1 MQENDALP
9 MEITLSN
16 VKLALL
22 RIRVCGEDAGL
33 LDGAIKG
40 VSAALD
46 AIKKAKAWEK
56 EQKEK
61 EEAKHADRADRIEQ
75 REDV

>member
-16 VKLALL
+16 VKFALL
-22 RIRVCGEDAGL
+22 RIHVCGEEAGL

-46 AIKKAKAWEK
+46 AIKRAKEYEKAQREK
-56 EQKEK
+56 EG
-61 EEAKHADRADRIEQ
+61 AAHADHSEQ
-75 REDV
+75 RKDV

>member
-16 VKLALL
+16 VKYALL

>member
-1 MQENDALP
+1 MQKDDSLP

-16 VKLALL
+16 VKYALL
-22 RIRVCGEDAGL
+22 RIHVCGEEAGL
-33 LDGAIKG
+33 LDGAIRG

-46 AIKKAKAWEK
+46 AIKNAKAWEK

-61 EEAKHADRADRIEQ
+61 EEAKHEDRADRIEQ

>member
-16 VKLALL
+16 VKYALL
-22 RIRVCGEDAGL
+22 RIHVCGEEAGL
-33 LDGAIKG
+33 LDGAIRG

-46 AIKKAKAWEK
+46 AIKRAKEYEKAQREK
-56 EQKEK
+56 ED
-61 EEAKHADRADRIEQ
+61 AAHADCSEQ
-75 REDV
+75 RKDV

>member
-1 MQENDALP
+1 MQEDQALP

-16 VKLALL
+16 VKFALL
-22 RIRVCGEDAGL
+22 RIHVSGEEAGL

-46 AIKKAKAWEK
+46 AIQKAKAWEK
-56 EQKEK
+56 AQKEK
-61 EEAKHADRADRIEQ
+61 EGAAHADCNDQ
-75 REDV
+75 RENV

>member
-1 MQENDALP
+1 MQDNDALP

-16 VKLALL
+16 VKYALL
-22 RIRVCGEDAGL
+22 RIHVCGEEAGL

-61 EEAKHADRADRIEQ
+61 EEAKHADHNEPRK
-75 REDV
+75 DV